1 MLVCMQIGILVVLA
15 LTLRK
20 RPESLLHKADVLR
33 TSPQFQGQ
41 DKLPMLAWTYGQVR
55 KFITVLELRLE

>member
-1 MLVCMQIGILVVLA
+1 MLVCIQIGILVVLA

-20 RPESLLHKADVLR
+20 RPESLLHKADVLS

-41 DKLPMLAWTYGQVR
+41 DKLVMLAWAYGQVR
-55 KFITVLELRLE
+55 NIVTG